1 MATGVWFFELKAK
14 RMEAS
19 GLRKEGR
26 KEEKGGGMENEEKE

>member
-1 MATGVWFFELKAK
+1 
-14 RMEAS
+14 MEAL